1 MSGLRGK
8 IVYPGGQVE
17 ASSLDLEEVGRR
29 LERGESLTLEEQKD
43 LLSAL
48 KLEMD
53 RTAYHD
59 EYINGARVAHDSSKE
74 QT

>member
-8 IVYPGGQVE
+8 VVYPGGQVE
-17 ASSLDLEEVGRR
+17 ASSLDLEDVEER
-29 LERGESLTLEEQKD
+29 LKRGESLTIDEQRD

-53 RTAYHD
+53 RVKYAD
-59 EYINGARVAHDSSKE
+59 EYINGAKAGLSESDPK
-74 QT
+74 

>member
-8 IVYPGGQVE
+8 LVYPGGQVE
-17 ASSLDLEEVGRR
+17 ATSLDLEEVEAR
-29 LERGESLTLEEQKD
+29 LAEGESLTIEEQRD

-53 RTAYHD
+53 RTAYAD
-59 EYINGARVAHDSSKE
+59 EYINGATQSEGVAK
-74 QT
+74 